1 MKKLSAALLGCG
13 LAVGLTAGSA
23 LPYAGLAYAEGTEP
37 KKEEAEPAMGGI
49 SIPLN
54 HYAASRLDPEGELAV
69 LLRSALFGRAVEVP
83 EETEPETT
91 QALTEPET
99 EPQTTA
105 SAYASVAIAQVDAYV
120 NIRDQASTGGN
131 VVGKIYNNCAATIL
145 DTVDGEDGKWYYI
158 RSGSVTGYMKA
169 NYFVTGAEAEAI
181 ARQVGTVIAKNTAQ
195 TLRLREQPST
205 SSGVITT
212 LALGEEY
219 VVQEE
224 GIINEAGEEFVKINL
239 DGDTIGYVSRDYV
252 ELRVDFDQAVSLE
265 EERAM
270 LEEQARREQEAE
282 EARKRLEEERQ
293 QQTQAPTSAPTQ
305 APTAAPTQAPTAA
318 PTQPSTS
325 APTQAPG
332 SGYEYNPGTGTMR
345 EAIVAYAKQFL
356 GNPYVWG
363 GVSLTNGA
371 DCSGYVLA
379 VYRDIAGIS
388 LPHYSVSQSNCGTR
402 ISADQLQPGD
412 LVFYDSGGTVNHV
425 ALYIGGGQVIHASS
439 PTQGI
444 IISNMN
450 YRTPYAYVSL
460 LN

>member
-1 MKKLSAALLGCG
+1 MKKNLSAALLGCG
-13 LAVGLTAGSA
+13 LA
-23 LPYAGLAYAEGTEP
+23 AGLAAGSVFSCVGLVYADGTEP
-37 KKEEAEPAMGGI
+37 KKEEAEPALGGI

-54 HYAASRLDPEGELAV
+54 HYAASRLDPEGELAA
-69 LLRSALFGRAVEVP
+69 LLRSALFGKVP
-83 EETEPETT
+83 EEPETEPETT
-91 QALTEPET
+91 EALTEPET

-120 NIRDQASTGGN
+120 NIRDQAGTGGN

-205 SSGVITT
+205 SAGIITT

-224 GIINEAGEEFVKINL
+224 GIVNEAGEEFVKINL

-252 ELRVDFDQAVSLE
+252 ELRVDFAQAVSLE

-270 LEEQARREQEAE
+270 LEDQARREQEAE
-282 EARKRLEEERQ
+282 EARRKLEEEQ

-318 PTQPSTS
+318 PTQPPTS

-332 SGYEYNPGTGTMR
+332 SDYEYNPGTGTMR

-363 GVSLTNGA
+363 GVSLTEGA

-379 VYRDIAGIS
+379 IYRDIAGIS
-388 LPHYSVSQSNCGTR
+388 LPHYSVSQSNCGVR
-402 ISADQLQPGD
+402 ISAEQLQPGD